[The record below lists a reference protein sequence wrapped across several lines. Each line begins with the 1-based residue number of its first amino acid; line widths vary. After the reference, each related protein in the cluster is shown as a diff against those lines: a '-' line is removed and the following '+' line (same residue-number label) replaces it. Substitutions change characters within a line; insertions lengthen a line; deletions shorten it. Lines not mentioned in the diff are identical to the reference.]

1 VLEWVSQAE
10 AENTTALVFARVDTE
25 GLVQKIT
32 ILESEL
38 AEERRACETSE
49 REHWECFNEL
59 TLLQA
64 QGLELCLTIVGPPW
78 AECLSEGM
86 RLATLHHNEMVQE
99 LAAFWAVLSSATES
113 VLRHSPNDVACAE
126 VAGELVAELHK
137 VEGHRKNSSNPL
149 PRSVTF
155 CSDHCPAG
163 PS

>member
-99 LAAFWAVLSSATES
+99 LAAF
-113 VLRHSPNDVACAE
+113 
-126 VAGELVAELHK
+126 
-137 VEGHRKNSSNPL
+137 
-149 PRSVTF
+149 
-155 CSDHCPAG
+155 
-163 PS
+163 